1 MVSKRGENIYKR
13 KDGRWEGRY
22 LTYKDGTKKYI
33 SIYSK
38 TYAGVKEKLLIARQ
52 NAVLNPNTDKLPD
65 CNLTAANLFAK
76 WLREKA
82 LLIKPSSY
90 IRYKGL
96 LDTHLLPALG
106 NYPINKL
113 TVQKIAG
120 FLQEKMRSGRL
131 DKKGGLAAKTIS
143 DILCLIKSAVKMAV
157 RDFNLPQAAA
167 ILAMRPP
174 VPVRSRKPEI
184 LNENE
189 CISLSRE
196 IMQQQASEA
205 AAILF
210 CLNTGL
216 RLGEVCAL
224 RWSDIDYDAKILT
237 ISQTVQRV
245 TQNGKSVLLL
255 QSPKTE
261 AGKRTIPLT
270 AEIILMLQNRQKK
283 YHKEYVFGSHKP
295 LEPRTLQYRFTS
307 LLKKCNIRRRNF
319 HTLRHTF
326 ASRFIAL
333 GGNVK
338 SLSEIL
344 GHSNVRTTM
353 QLYFHPSLEQKR
365 ADMEL
370 VNTMRD
376 LNCA

>member
-1 MVSKRGENIYKR
+1 MSKRGENIYKR

-22 LTYKDGTKKYI
+22 LTYKDGAKKFI

-38 TYAGVKEKLLIARQ
+38 TYSGAKEKLLTAKQ
-52 NAVLNPNTDKLPD
+52 NAILSQAENSLPD
-65 CNLTAANLFAK
+65 CNLTVENLFAK

-82 LLIKPSSY
+82 ALIKPSSY

-96 LDTHLLPALG
+96 LDTHLLPSLG
-106 NYPINKL
+106 TCPISKL
-113 TVQKIAG
+113 TVQTISA
-120 FLQEKMRSGRL
+120 FLQDKLCRGRL
-131 DKKGGLAAKTIS
+131 DKKGGLSAKTIA
-143 DILCLIKSAVKMAV
+143 DILCLIKSAVKMAL

-167 ILAMRPP
+167 ILTMRPP
-174 VPVRSRKPEI
+174 MPVRTHKPEI

-189 CISLSRE
+189 CISLSKE
-196 IMQQQASEA
+196 IIRQPTSEM

-224 RWSDIDYDAKILT
+224 RWTDIDYEAKMLT

-245 TQNGKSVLLL
+245 TQEGKSLLLL

-270 AEIILMLQNRQKK
+270 AEIILMLQNRQQK
-283 YHKEYVFGSHKP
+283 HCKEYVFGSNKP
-295 LEPRTLQYRFTS
+295 LEPRTLQYRFAA
-307 LLKKCNIRRRNF
+307 LLQKCNIRKRNF

-326 ASRFIAL
+326 ASRFVAL
-333 GGNVK
+333 GGDVK

-353 QLYFHPSLEQKR
+353 QLYVHPSLEQKR

>member
-1 MVSKRGENIYKR
+1 MSKRGENIYKR

-22 LTYKDGTKKYI
+22 LTYKNGAKKYI
-33 SIYSK
+33 SVYGR
-38 TYAGVKEKLLIARQ
+38 TYASVKDKLLTARQ
-52 NAVLNPNTDKLPD
+52 NAVIEQEANNLPD
-65 CNLTAANLFAK
+65 CSMTVANLFAK

-82 LLIKPSSY
+82 AVIKPSSY
-90 IRYKGL
+90 IRYTGL
-96 LDTHLLPALG
+96 LNAHLLPALG
-106 NYPINKL
+106 NYAVSRL
-113 TVQKIAG
+113 TVQKIAA
-120 FLQEKMRSGRL
+120 FLQEKLHNGRL
-131 DKKGGLAAKTIS
+131 DKKGGLSAKTIA
-143 DILCLIKSAVKMAV
+143 DILCLIKSAVKMAL

-167 ILAMRPP
+167 ILTMRPP
-174 VPVRSRKPEI
+174 MPVRSRKPEI

-189 CISLSRE
+189 CTNLSRQ
-196 IMQQQASEA
+196 IVQQPESEA

-224 RWSDIDYDAKILT
+224 RWSDIDFEAKMLT
-237 ISQTVQRV
+237 ISHTVQRV

-270 AEIILMLQNRQKK
+270 AEIILMLQRRRKE
-283 YHKEYVFGSHKP
+283 HRKEYVFGTDNP
-295 LEPRTLQYRFTS
+295 LEPRTLQYRFTA
-307 LLKKCNIRRRNF
+307 LLQKCNIRRRNF
-319 HTLRHTF
+319 HSLRHTF
-326 ASRFIAL
+326 ASRFVAL
-333 GGNVK
+333 GGDVK

-344 GHSNVRTTM
+344 GHANVRTTM
-353 QLYFHPSLEQKR
+353 QLYVHPSLEQKR

-376 LNCA
+376 LDCA

>member
-1 MVSKRGENIYKR
+1 MSKRGENIYKR

-22 LTYKDGTKKYI
+22 LTYKDEAKKYI
-33 SIYSK
+33 SVYGK
-38 TYAGVKEKLLIARQ
+38 TYAIVREKLLIARQ
-52 NAVLNPNTDKLPD
+52 NAAASQSCNNIPD
-65 CNLTAANLFAK
+65 CSLTIENLFTK
-76 WLREKA
+76 WLREKSG
-82 LLIKPSSY
+82 LVKPSSY

-96 LDTHLLPALG
+96 LHAHILPILG
-106 NYPINKL
+106 SCPLNKL
-113 TVQKIAG
+113 TVEKLND
-120 FLQEKMRSGRL
+120 FLQDKLQNGRL
-131 DKKGGLAAKTIS
+131 DNNGGLSAKTIA

-157 RDFNLPQAAA
+157 RDYYLPQAAA
-167 ILAMRPP
+167 ILAMRSPLP
-174 VPVRSRKPEI
+174 IRRTKPEI

-196 IMQQQASEA
+196 IMQQQSSEA

-224 RWSDIDYDAKILT
+224 RWADINYEAKMLT
-237 ISQTVQRV
+237 ISQTVQRA
-245 TQNGKSVLLL
+245 TQDGKSVLLL

-261 AGKRTIPLT
+261 AGRRAIPLT
-270 AEIILMLQNRQKK
+270 AEIIVMLRNQQKR
-283 YHKEYVFGSHKP
+283 HQQEYVFGSDKP
-295 LEPRTLQYRFTS
+295 LEPRTLQYRFS
-307 LLKKCNIRRRNF
+307 ALLQKCSIRRRNF
-319 HTLRHTF
+319 HILRHTF
-326 ASRFIAL
+326 ASRFVAL
-333 GGNVK
+333 GGDIK

-353 QLYFHPSLEQKR
+353 QLYVHPSMEQKR

-370 VNTMRD
+370 VSTMRN

>member
-1 MVSKRGENIYKR
+1 MSKRGENIYKR

-38 TYAGVKEKLLIARQ
+38 TYAGVKEKLLIAKQ
-52 NAVLNPNTDKLPD
+52 NAVLNMDKDKLPD
-65 CNLTAANLFAK
+65 CNLTVANLFAK
-76 WLREKA
+76 WLREKTA
-82 LLIKPSSY
+82 LIKPSSY
-90 IRYKGL
+90 IRYAGL
-96 LDTHLLPALG
+96 LNTHLLPALG
-106 NYPINKL
+106 SCPINKL
-113 TVQKIAG
+113 TVQRIAG
-120 FLQEKMRSGRL
+120 FLQEKQQNGRL
-131 DKKGGLAAKTIS
+131 DKRGGLSAKTIS

-157 RDFNLPQAAA
+157 SDFNLPQAAA

-174 VPVRSRKPEI
+174 VPVRSRRPEI

-189 CISLSRE
+189 CVNLSRE
-196 IMQQQASEA
+196 IMQQRASEA
-205 AAILF
+205 SAILF

-216 RLGEVCAL
+216 RLGEVCAM
-224 RWSDIDYDAKILT
+224 RWSDIDYEAQTLT
-237 ISQTVQRV
+237 INQTVQRV
-245 TQNGKSVLLL
+245 TREGKSVLLL

-270 AEIILMLQNRQKK
+270 TEIILMLQNRQKK
-283 YHKEYVFGSHKP
+283 HQKEYVFGSNKP

-353 QLYFHPSLEQKR
+353 QLYVHPSLEQKR

-376 LNCA
+376 LDYT

>member
-1 MVSKRGENIYKR
+1 MSKRGENIFKR

-22 LTYKDGTKKYI
+22 LTYKDGAKKYI
-33 SIYSK
+33 SVYGR
-38 TYAGVKEKLLIARQ
+38 TYAAVKDKLLIAKQ
-52 NAVLNPNTDKLPD
+52 NAVVSQIENNLPD
-65 CNLTAANLFAK
+65 CTLTMQNLFVK

-82 LLIKPSSY
+82 SVIKPSSY
-90 IRYKGL
+90 IRYTGL
-96 LDTHLLPALG
+96 LKAHLLPALG
-106 NYPINKL
+106 SCAVSKL
-113 TVQKIAG
+113 TVQKISS
-120 FLQEKMRSGRL
+120 FLQDKLHNGRL
-131 DKKGGLAAKTIS
+131 DKKGGLSAKTIA
-143 DILCLIKSAVKMAV
+143 DILCLIKSAVKMAL

-167 ILAMRPP
+167 ILTMRSPISI
-174 VPVRSRKPEI
+174 RSRKPEI

-189 CISLSRE
+189 CTNLSRQIVRRPE
-196 IMQQQASEA
+196 SEA

-224 RWSDIDYDAKILT
+224 RWADIDFEAKTLT
-237 ISQTVQRV
+237 VSHTVQRV

-270 AEIILMLQNRQKK
+270 AEIILMLQNRKK
-283 YHKEYVFGSHKP
+283 KHSREYVFGSNKP
-295 LEPRTLQYRFTS
+295 LEPRTLQYRFAA
-307 LLKKCNIRRRNF
+307 LLKKCNISRRNF

-326 ASRFIAL
+326 ASRFVAL
-333 GGNVK
+333 GGDVK

-344 GHSNVRTTM
+344 GHANVRTTM
-353 QLYFHPSLEQKR
+353 QLYVHPSLEQKR

-370 VNTMRD
+370 INTMRD
-376 LNCA
+376 LDCA

>member
-1 MVSKRGENIYKR
+1 MSKRGENIYKR

-22 LTYKDGTKKYI
+22 LTYKDGAKKYI
-33 SIYSK
+33 SVYGR
-38 TYAGVKEKLLIARQ
+38 TYTAVKDKLLTARQ
-52 NAVLNPNTDKLPD
+52 NAAVSQAANNLPD
-65 CNLTAANLFAK
+65 CCLTVANLFAK

-82 LLIKPSSY
+82 TLIKPSSY

-96 LDTHLLPALG
+96 LDAHLLPALG
-106 NYPINKL
+106 ICPVNKL
-113 TVQKIAG
+113 TVQTISA
-120 FLQEKMRSGRL
+120 FLQDKLCRGRL
-131 DKKGGLAAKTIS
+131 DKKGGLSAKTIA
-143 DILCLIKSAVKMAV
+143 DILCLIKAAVKMAI
-157 RDFNLPQAAA
+157 RDFKLPQASA
-167 ILAMRPP
+167 ILTMRPP
-174 VPVRSRKPEI
+174 IPVRSRKPEI

-189 CISLSRE
+189 CTNLSRQ
-196 IMQQQASEA
+196 IVQQSVSEA

-224 RWSDIDYDAKILT
+224 RWADIDFEAKTLT
-237 ISQTVQRV
+237 VSHTVQRV

-270 AEIILMLQNRQKK
+270 AEIILMLQNRKRK
-283 YHKEYVFGSHKP
+283 HKQEYVFGSNKP
-295 LEPRTLQYRFTS
+295 LEPRTLQYRFAA
-307 LLKKCNIRRRNF
+307 LLKKCNISRRNF
-319 HTLRHTF
+319 HSLRHTF
-326 ASRFIAL
+326 ASRFVAL
-333 GGNVK
+333 GGDVK

-344 GHSNVRTTM
+344 GHANVRTTM
-353 QLYFHPSLEQKR
+353 QLYVHPSLEQKR

-376 LNCA
+376 LDCA

>member
-1 MVSKRGENIYKR
+1 MSKRGENIYKR

-22 LTYKDGTKKYI
+22 LTYKDGAKKYI
-33 SIYSK
+33 SVYGK
-38 TYAGVKEKLLIARQ
+38 TYASVKDKLLTARQ
-52 NAVLNPNTDKLPD
+52 NAFAEQAENNLPD
-65 CNLTAANLFAK
+65 CCLTVANLFAK

-82 LLIKPSSY
+82 AVIKPSSY
-90 IRYKGL
+90 IRYTGL
-96 LDTHLLPALG
+96 LNAHLLPALG
-106 NYPINKL
+106 NCTVSRL
-113 TVQKIAG
+113 TVQKIAA
-120 FLQEKMRSGRL
+120 FLQEKLHNGRL
-131 DKKGGLAAKTIS
+131 DKKGGLSAKTIA
-143 DILCLIKSAVKMAV
+143 DILCLIKAAVKMAI
-157 RDFNLPQAAA
+157 RDFKLPQASA
-167 ILAMRPP
+167 ILTMRPP
-174 VPVRSRKPEI
+174 IPVRSRKPEI

-189 CISLSRE
+189 CTNLSRQ
-196 IMQQQASEA
+196 IVQQSVSEA

-224 RWSDIDYDAKILT
+224 RWSDIDFEAKTLT
-237 ISQTVQRV
+237 VSHTVQRV

-270 AEIILMLQNRQKK
+270 AEIILMLQNRKK
-283 YHKEYVFGSHKP
+283 KQHKEYVFGSNKP
-295 LEPRTLQYRFTS
+295 LEPRTLQYRFAA
-307 LLKKCNIRRRNF
+307 LLKKCNISRRNF
-319 HTLRHTF
+319 HSLRHTF
-326 ASRFIAL
+326 ASRFVAL
-333 GGNVK
+333 GGDVK

-344 GHSNVRTTM
+344 GHANVRTTM
-353 QLYFHPSLEQKR
+353 QLYVHPSLEQKR

>member
-1 MVSKRGENIYKR
+1 MSKRGENIYKR

-22 LTYKDGTKKYI
+22 LTYKDGAKKYI
-33 SIYSK
+33 SVYSK
-38 TYAGVKEKLLIARQ
+38 TYASVKEKLLTAKQ
-52 NAVLNPNTDKLPD
+52 NAILSQSANNLPD
-65 CNLTAANLFAK
+65 CNLTVANLFAK

-82 LLIKPSSY
+82 PLVKPSSY

-106 NYPINKL
+106 SCTINKL
-113 TVQKIAG
+113 TVQKISG
-120 FLQEKMRSGRL
+120 FLQDKLQNGRL
-131 DKKGGLAAKTIS
+131 DKNGGLAAKTIA

-157 RDFNLPQAAA
+157 RDCNLPQAAA

-174 VPVRSRKPEI
+174 ISVRQRKPEI
-184 LNENE
+184 LNDKE

-196 IMQQQASEA
+196 IMQQPTSEMT
-205 AAILF
+205 AILF

-224 RWSDIDYDAKILT
+224 RWTDIDYEAKMLT

-245 TQNGKSVLLL
+245 TQEGKSLLLL
-255 QSPKTE
+255 QSPKTG

-283 YHKEYVFGSHKP
+283 HSKEYVFGSNKP

-307 LLKKCNIRRRNF
+307 LLKKCNIRKRNF

-326 ASRFIAL
+326 ASRFVAL
-333 GGNVK
+333 GGDVK

-344 GHSNVRTTM
+344 GHANVRTTM
-353 QLYFHPSLEQKR
+353 QLYVHPSLEQKR

-376 LNCA
+376 LDCA

>member
-1 MVSKRGENIYKR
+1 MSKRGENIYKR

-22 LTYKDGTKKYI
+22 LTYKDGAKKYI
-33 SIYSK
+33 SVYGR
-38 TYAGVKEKLLIARQ
+38 TYAAVKDKLLIAKQ
-52 NAVLNPNTDKLPD
+52 NAALSQTENNLPD
-65 CNLTAANLFAK
+65 CCLTVANLFAK

-82 LLIKPSSY
+82 TLIKPSSY
-90 IRYKGL
+90 IRYTGL
-96 LDTHLLPALG
+96 LNTHLLPALG
-106 NYPINKL
+106 GCAVSNL
-113 TVQKIAG
+113 TVQKIAAV
-120 FLQEKMRSGRL
+120 LQDKLQNGRL
-131 DKKGGLAAKTIS
+131 DKKGGLSAKTIA
-143 DILCLIKSAVKMAV
+143 DILCLIKSAVKMAL

-167 ILAMRPP
+167 ILTMRPP
-174 VPVRSRKPEI
+174 ISIRSRKPEI

-189 CISLSRE
+189 CTNLSRQ
-196 IMQQQASEA
+196 IVRQPASET

-224 RWSDIDYDAKILT
+224 RWADIDFEAKTLT
-237 ISQTVQRV
+237 VSYTVQRV

-261 AGKRTIPLT
+261 AGRRTIPLT
-270 AEIILMLQNRQKK
+270 AEIILMLQNRKK
-283 YHKEYVFGSHKP
+283 KQHKEYVFGSNKP
-295 LEPRTLQYRFTS
+295 LEPRTLQYRFAAI
-307 LLKKCNIRRRNF
+307 LKKCNISRRNF

-333 GGNVK
+333 GGDVK

-353 QLYFHPSLEQKR
+353 QLYVHPSLEQKR

-370 VNTMRD
+370 VNTMRNLD
-376 LNCA
+376 CA

>member
-1 MVSKRGENIYKR
+1 MSKRGENIYKR

-22 LTYKDGTKKYI
+22 LTYKDRAKKYI
-33 SIYSK
+33 SVYGR
-38 TYAGVKEKLLIARQ
+38 TYAAVKDKLLIAKQ
-52 NAVLNPNTDKLPD
+52 NAAVSQTENNLPD
-65 CNLTAANLFAK
+65 CTLTMQNLFAK

-82 LLIKPSSY
+82 TVIKLSSY
-90 IRYKGL
+90 IRYTGL
-96 LDTHLLPALG
+96 LNTHLLPALG
-106 NYPINKL
+106 GCAVSKL
-113 TVQKIAG
+113 TVQKIAA
-120 FLQEKMRSGRL
+120 FLQDKLHNGRL
-131 DKKGGLAAKTIS
+131 DKKGGLSAKTIA
-143 DILCLIKSAVKMAV
+143 DILCLIKSAVKMAL

-167 ILAMRPP
+167 ILTMRPP
-174 VPVRSRKPEI
+174 ISIRSRKPEI

-189 CISLSRE
+189 CANLSRQ
-196 IMQQQASEA
+196 IMQRPESEA

-224 RWSDIDYDAKILT
+224 RWADIDFEAKTLT
-237 ISQTVQRV
+237 VSHTVQRV

-270 AEIILMLQNRQKK
+270 AEIILMLQNRKK
-283 YHKEYVFGSHKP
+283 KHSGEYVFGSNKP
-295 LEPRTLQYRFTS
+295 LEPRTLQYRFAA
-307 LLKKCNIRRRNF
+307 LLKKCNIHKRNF

-326 ASRFIAL
+326 ASRFVAL
-333 GGNVK
+333 GGDVK

-344 GHSNVRTTM
+344 GHSNIRTTM
-353 QLYFHPSLEQKR
+353 QLYVHPSLEQKR

-370 VNTMRD
+370 INTMRNLD
-376 LNCA
+376 CA

>member
-1 MVSKRGENIYKR
+1 MSKRGENIYKR

-22 LTYKDGTKKYI
+22 LTYKDGAKKYI
-33 SIYSK
+33 SVYSK
-38 TYAGVKEKLLIARQ
+38 TYAGVKEKLLIAKQ
-52 NAVLNPNTDKLPD
+52 NAVLNPDTDKLPD

-82 LLIKPSSY
+82 ALIKSSSY

-106 NYPINKL
+106 NCPLNKL
-113 TVQKIAG
+113 TAQKIAD
-120 FLQEKMRSGRL
+120 FLQEKLQNGRL
-131 DKKGGLAAKTIS
+131 DKNGGLSAKTIA

-174 VPVRSRKPEI
+174 ITVRQRKPEI
-184 LNENE
+184 LNDNE

-245 TQNGKSVLLL
+245 TRSGKSVLLL

-270 AEIILMLQNRQKK
+270 TEIILMLQNRQKQ
-283 YHKEYVFGSHKP
+283 HSKEYVFGSNKP
-295 LEPRTLQYRFTS
+295 LEPRTLQYRFVAI
-307 LLKKCNIRRRNF
+307 LKKCNIRKRNF
-319 HTLRHTF
+319 HALRHTF

-333 GGNVK
+333 GGDVK

-353 QLYFHPSLEQKR
+353 QLYVHPSLEQKR

-376 LNCA
+376 FDCA

>member
-1 MVSKRGENIYKR
+1 MSKRGENIYKR

-22 LTYKDGTKKYI
+22 LTYKNGAKKYI
-33 SIYSK
+33 SVYGR
-38 TYAGVKEKLLIARQ
+38 TYASVKDKLLTARQ
-52 NAVLNPNTDKLPD
+52 NAVIEQAENNLPD
-65 CNLTAANLFAK
+65 CSLTVANLFAK

-82 LLIKPSSY
+82 AVIKPSSY
-90 IRYKGL
+90 IRYTGL
-96 LDTHLLPALG
+96 LNAHLLPALG
-106 NYPINKL
+106 NCTVSRL
-113 TVQKIAG
+113 TVQKIAA
-120 FLQEKMRSGRL
+120 FLQEKLHNGRL
-131 DKKGGLAAKTIS
+131 DKKGGLSAKTIA
-143 DILCLIKSAVKMAV
+143 DILCLIKSAVKMAL

-167 ILAMRPP
+167 ILMMRPP
-174 VPVRSRKPEI
+174 MPVRSRKPEI

-189 CISLSRE
+189 CTNLSRQ
-196 IMQQQASEA
+196 IVQQPESET

-224 RWSDIDYDAKILT
+224 RWSDIDFEAKTLT
-237 ISQTVQRV
+237 VSHTVQRV

-270 AEIILMLQNRQKK
+270 AEIILMLQRRLKE
-283 YHKEYVFGSHKP
+283 HSREYVFGTDNP
-295 LEPRTLQYRFTS
+295 LEPRTLQYRFTA
-307 LLKKCNIRRRNF
+307 LLQKCNIRRRNF
-319 HTLRHTF
+319 HSLRHTF
-326 ASRFIAL
+326 ASRFVAL
-333 GGNVK
+333 GGDVK

-344 GHSNVRTTM
+344 GHANVRTTM
-353 QLYFHPSLEQKR
+353 QLYVHPSLEQKR

-376 LNCA
+376 LDCA

>member
-1 MVSKRGENIYKR
+1 MPKRGENIYKR

-22 LTYKDGTKKYI
+22 LIYKNGAKKYI
-33 SIYSK
+33 SIYGK
-38 TYAGVKEKLLIARQ
+38 TYAAVKDKLLIAKQ
-52 NAVLNPNTDKLPD
+52 NAITVQGENGLPD
-65 CNLTAANLFAK
+65 CSLTVRQLFAK
-76 WLREKA
+76 WLEEKTA
-82 LLIKPSSY
+82 TVKLSSY
-90 IRYKGL
+90 IRYTGL
-96 LDTHLLPALG
+96 LNVHLLPALG
-106 NYPINKL
+106 GCAVNKL
-113 TVQKIAG
+113 TAQKLAA
-120 FLQEKMRSGRL
+120 FFQAKLHNGRL
-131 DKKGGLAAKTIS
+131 DKKGGLAAKTIA
-143 DILCLIKSAVKMAV
+143 DMLCMIKSAVKMAAKY
-157 RDFNLPQAAA
+157 FKLPQAVA
-167 ILAMRPP
+167 ILALRPP
-174 VPVRSRKPEI
+174 IAVRPNKPEI

-189 CISLSRE
+189 CANLSRR
-196 IMQQQASEA
+196 IMQQQTPETM
-205 AAILF
+205 AILF

-224 RWSDIDYDAKILT
+224 RWSDIDFDAKMLT

-245 TQNGKSVLLL
+245 TQNDKSQLLL
-255 QSPKTE
+255 QSPKTA

-283 YHKEYVFGSHKP
+283 YGQQYVFGSDKP
-295 LEPRTLQYRFTS
+295 LEPRTLQYRFTAV
-307 LLKKCNIRRRNF
+307 LHICNIRRRNF

-326 ASRFIAL
+326 ASRFVAL
-333 GGNVK
+333 GGDIK

-353 QLYFHPSLEQKR
+353 QLYVHPSLEQKR

>member
-1 MVSKRGENIYKR
+1 MSKRGENIYKR

-22 LTYKDGTKKYI
+22 LTYKDGAKKYI
-33 SIYSK
+33 SVYGR
-38 TYAGVKEKLLIARQ
+38 TYAAVKDKLLIAKQ
-52 NAVLNPNTDKLPD
+52 NAVVSQIENNLPD
-65 CNLTAANLFAK
+65 CTLTMQNLFVK

-82 LLIKPSSY
+82 SVIKPSSY
-90 IRYKGL
+90 IRYTGL
-96 LDTHLLPALG
+96 LKAHLLPALG
-106 NYPINKL
+106 SCAVSKL
-113 TVQKIAG
+113 TVQKISS
-120 FLQEKMRSGRL
+120 FLQDKLHNGRL
-131 DKKGGLAAKTIS
+131 DKKGGLSAKTIA
-143 DILCLIKSAVKMAV
+143 DILCLIKSAVKMAL

-167 ILAMRPP
+167 ILTMRSPISI
-174 VPVRSRKPEI
+174 RSRKPEI

-189 CISLSRE
+189 CTNLSRQIVRRPE
-196 IMQQQASEA
+196 SEA

-224 RWSDIDYDAKILT
+224 RWADIDFEAKTLT
-237 ISQTVQRV
+237 VSHTVQRV

-270 AEIILMLQNRQKK
+270 AEIILMLQNRKK
-283 YHKEYVFGSHKP
+283 KHSREYVFGSNKP
-295 LEPRTLQYRFTS
+295 LEPRTLQYRFAA
-307 LLKKCNIRRRNF
+307 LLKKCNISRRNF

-326 ASRFIAL
+326 ASRFVAL
-333 GGNVK
+333 GGDVK

-344 GHSNVRTTM
+344 GHANVRTTM
-353 QLYFHPSLEQKR
+353 QLYVHPSLEQKR

-370 VNTMRD
+370 INTMRD
-376 LNCA
+376 LDCA

>member
-1 MVSKRGENIYKR
+1 MSKRGENIYKR

-22 LTYKDGTKKYI
+22 LTYKDGAKKYI
-33 SIYSK
+33 SVYGR
-38 TYAGVKEKLLIARQ
+38 TYAAVKDKLLIAKQ
-52 NAVLNPNTDKLPD
+52 NAVVSQIENNLPD
-65 CNLTAANLFAK
+65 CTLTMQNLFVK

-82 LLIKPSSY
+82 SVIKPSSY
-90 IRYKGL
+90 IRYTGL
-96 LDTHLLPALG
+96 LKAHLLPALG
-106 NYPINKL
+106 SCAVSKL
-113 TVQKIAG
+113 TVQKISS
-120 FLQEKMRSGRL
+120 FLQDKLHNGRL
-131 DKKGGLAAKTIS
+131 DKKGGLSAKTIA
-143 DILCLIKSAVKMAV
+143 DILCLIKSAVKMAL

-167 ILAMRPP
+167 ILTMRSPISI
-174 VPVRSRKPEI
+174 RSRKPEI

-189 CISLSRE
+189 CTNLSRQIVRRPE
-196 IMQQQASEA
+196 SEA

-224 RWSDIDYDAKILT
+224 RWADIDFEAKTLT
-237 ISQTVQRV
+237 VSHTVQRV

-270 AEIILMLQNRQKK
+270 AEIILMLQNRKK
-283 YHKEYVFGSHKP
+283 KHSREYVFGSNKP
-295 LEPRTLQYRFTS
+295 LEPRTLQYRFAA
-307 LLKKCNIRRRNF
+307 LLKKCNISRRNF

-326 ASRFIAL
+326 ASRFVAL
-333 GGNVK
+333 GGDVK

-344 GHSNVRTTM
+344 GHANVRTTM
-353 QLYFHPSLEQKR
+353 QLYVHPSLEQKR

-376 LNCA
+376 LDCA

>member
-1 MVSKRGENIYKR
+1 MPRRGMNIYKR

-22 LTYKDGTKKYI
+22 LTYKNGAKKYI
-33 SIYSK
+33 SVYGK
-38 TYAGVKEKLLIARQ
+38 TYAGVKEKLLIAKQ
-52 NAVLNPNTDKLPD
+52 NAVISQTADNLPD
-65 CNLTAANLFAK
+65 CNLTVENLFAK
-76 WLREKA
+76 WLREKTP
-82 LLIKPSSY
+82 LIKPSSY

-106 NYPINKL
+106 KCPLNML
-113 TVQKIAG
+113 TAQKITG
-120 FLQEKMRSGRL
+120 FLQEKMQSGRL
-131 DKKGGLAAKTIS
+131 DKKGGLAAKTIA

-174 VPVRSRKPEI
+174 APVRSRKPEI

-196 IMQQQASEA
+196 IMQKQSLEA
-205 AAILF
+205 TAILF

-224 RWSDIDYDAKILT
+224 RWSDIDYEAKILT
-237 ISQTVQRV
+237 VSQTVQRV
-245 TQNGKSVLLL
+245 TREGKSVLLL

-270 AEIILMLQNRQKK
+270 AEIILMLQKRQQK
-283 YHKEYVFGSHKP
+283 HQKEYVFGSHKP

-307 LLKKCNIRRRNF
+307 LLKKCNIRKRNF

-344 GHSNVRTTM
+344 GHANVRTTM
-353 QLYFHPSLEQKR
+353 QLYVHPSLEQKR

-376 LNCA
+376 LDCA